1 MRRICKRHPELYTL
15 FYPRIVKRVVTLDG
29 ISSAAF
35 ILEGHL
41 DEGVLELL
49 GTIDDRILGHTLTK
63 LQGNVGG
70 ISCKRSLPQ
79 STRLYRQ
86 MNAGH
91 GH

>member
-63 LQGNVGG
+63 LQGNVGDQ
-70 ISCKRSLPQ
+70 LQ
-79 STRLYRQ
+79 TFSTAVNKGFIGR
-86 MNAGH
+86 
-91 GH
+91 